1 MDTCRHS
8 THKTQEHT
16 GKHTTHTHRHG
27 HTCITHK
34 HKDTMGTYTDIKTQV
49 HRDMRVCTHAQKKT
63 RQGGR
68 KRENIHNPD
77 GRSLSAKLSL
87 AKGCLPPPLSMSRI
101 RNTENKKFPSA
112 ALDLAHKSSCIV
124 QLLPW
129 PAQLSSPHLSLS
141 VVSLEKERPAY
152 S

>member
-1 MDTCRHS
+1 MDTCRHN

-16 GKHTTHTHRHG
+16 QKHTTHTHRHG

-34 HKDTMGTYTDIKTQV
+34 HKDTHGYIHRHKDTGTQRHACMHTCTEKK
-49 HRDMRVCTHAQKKT
+49 RDRE
-63 RQGGR
+63 GGR
-68 KRENIHNPD
+68 ESIHNPD
-77 GRSLSAKLSL
+77 GRSLGAKLSL

-112 ALDLAHKSSCIV
+112 ALDLAHRSSCIV

-129 PAQLSSPHLSLS
+129 PAQLSSPHLSLM
-141 VVSLEKERPAY
+141 
-152 S
+152 